1 MKRLILIASLCFSIS
16 NASAEIVST
25 DQIIEVINNQ
35 KIRII
40 KSVTFKS
47 EPEPG
52 CSAFKLFTYE
62 VLDGGI
68 VDIRFYYD
76 ANGFGFGLSRPCS
89 RTDTVWIDL
98 PLRGIGGNPFPA
110 GIYTIIVRAVE
121 VWHHRIKIYQIISHV
136 VDTIDDV
143 ALSVNNYTAKTN
155 VIEVFPNPSRDIFN
169 MEYPRGLDIFN
180 ISLIDLQ
187 GRKIK
192 LFKGSQKQLNISG
205 TLPGQYFLNLETSK
219 GIITEK
225 VLIE

>member
-1 MKRLILIASLCFSIS
+1 MKRLILIASLYFSIS
-16 NASAEIVST
+16 NASAQIAFT

-35 KIRII
+35 MRII
-40 KSVTFKS
+40 KSVAFTFGVV
-47 EPEPG
+47 PG
-52 CSAFKLFTYE
+52 CAHFELFTYE

-68 VDIRFYYD
+68 VDIRFYY
-76 ANGFGFGLSRPCS
+76 NTGFIGIDSRPCS

-98 PLRGIGGNPFPA
+98 PLRGIGGPFPA
-110 GIYTIIVRAVE
+110 GIYTIIVHAVE
-121 VWHHRIKIYQIISHV
+121 VWYDWIKGYQIISHV

>member
-1 MKRLILIASLCFSIS
+1 MVAVLVLG
-16 NASAEIVST
+16 
-25 DQIIEVINNQ
+25 QI
-35 KIRII
+35 
-40 KSVTFKS
+40 
-47 EPEPG
+47 
-52 CSAFKLFTYE
+52 
-62 VLDGGI
+62 
-68 VDIRFYYD
+68 
-76 ANGFGFGLSRPCS
+76 
-89 RTDTVWIDL
+89 TVWIDC
-98 PLRGIGGNPFPA
+98 PLRGIGGPFPA
-110 GIYTIIVRAVE
+110 GIYTIIVHAVE
-121 VWHHRIKIYQIISHV
+121 VWYDRIKGYQILSHV

-169 MEYPRGLDIFN
+169 MEYPRELDIFN